1 MSLSRKEHSVAVN
14 PRSCSFKNCKGA
26 AEYDVGDVE
35 YQYATWLDQD
45 AIGTT
50 SDKNQKSRV

>member
-1 MSLSRKEHSVAVN
+1 MFLSREESQHG
-14 PRSCSFKNCKGA
+14 CSPKKLFFQYQKGA

-35 YQYATWLDQD
+35 NQYATWLGQD

-50 SDKNQKSRV
+50 SDRAQRS